1 MKATKA
7 NITKI
12 LNAAGFTRSQTYGGR
27 YFFANRISRQT
38 ITPGWSY
45 EDDSSHL
52 RIRIIKGSRMV
63 EEPKLMIDR
72 MSQAL
77 ATAGIEHSRNEYS
90 ISFWKA
96 VA

>member
-7 NITKI
+7 NVTKL

-27 YFFANRISRQT
+27 YFFANRITRQT

-45 EDDSSHL
+45 EDDSLHL
-52 RIRIIKGSRMV
+52 RIRIIKGSSTV

-72 MSQAL
+72 MSQVLEA
-77 ATAGIEHSRNEYS
+77 AGINHFSNEHS
-90 ISFWKA
+90 IWIQKV

>member
-1 MKATKA
+1 MKPTKA
-7 NITKI
+7 NITKV

-52 RIRIIKGSRMV
+52 RIKIMKGSSTV
-63 EEPKLMIDR
+63 EQPKLMIDR
-72 MSQAL
+72 MSQVL
-77 ATAGIEHSRNEYS
+77 ATAGIKHSSNEHS
-90 ISFWKA
+90 IWIQKA
-96 VA
+96 LI